1 MAQMP
6 LGAVWLIS
14 EQSNKASVLNQK
26 EIKTERKSP
35 SILGCNLTKI
45 NQSPSLPV
53 QITVDGPQM
62 LRHPPPPQITVVSD
76 SLFNHFYW
84 EGARLRQ
91 NHGKYN

>member
-14 EQSNKASVLNQK
+14 EQSNKATVLNQK
-26 EIKTERKSP
+26 EIKRNV
-35 SILGCNLTKI
+35 NLLLSLVATWQKI